1 MAIIRQEINILDH
14 IWANDASTGERAQLD
29 TTKYSGTVT
38 YYFETVG
45 KVASGTLTLTLRRE
59 GTATD
64 DATINITATSYTRQ
78 RVSFTPPAGQ
88 TVYVI
93 NGVNGTSPFVTSARI
108 IVFQNAAT
116 ISTTETQVE
125 IGEYNDSTTSVSD
138 VPMTNPKYW
147 LYTAANWNG
156 AIMFYFEAVIGATN
170 TKSGGTAT
178 LQADNTSYGGWANV
192 TNTALGPT
200 TSTLPVRYRS
210 AAFNIGVTGTHYRL
224 VYKSGTSK
232 SAVTVYGA
240 KIIIDQGGLAWEDN
254 FDKSNVTNWPLDN
267 VNTGVSQSFT
277 ASFSGTLTNASF
289 NLKKVG
295 TPTGNIVYKLYAHSG
310 TYGTSSIPTGT
321 ALATSDTFAVSG
333 LTTSPVKTTINF
345 SGGNQYALVSGTFY
359 VITAEYTVG
368 TAANNVVA
376 MSPNFTGHSG
386 NTASLAGSTWT
397 SSGNDINF
405 EVKATSTGVSTL
417 IEPQYLLL
425 NTGDIG
431 TGAQSCFNFWDSSE
445 WSSVTNVYKHA
456 MDSDNASNAAK
467 LTAVFVGDLTN
478 SPVTGANQ
486 QISSSIDLASFG
498 STLSID
504 TNVTNSTG
512 VVAAS
517 RILVAVTI
525 LTGIPNK
532 ILAILQAV
540 NRTST
545 Y

>member
-14 IWANDASTGERAQLD
+14 IWASDASTGERVQLD

-93 NGVNGTSPFVTSARI
+93 NGVNGTSPFLTSARI

-156 AIMFYFEAVIGATN
+156 AIMFYFEAVIGGSN

-200 TSTLPVRYRS
+200 TSILPVRYRS

-232 SAVTVYGA
+232 SPATVYGA
-240 KIIIDQGGLAWEDN
+240 KIIIDQKSSADDQFTYGSNQNFVQGG
-254 FDKSNVTNWPLDN
+254 
-267 VNTGVSQSFT
+267 T
-277 ASFSGTLTNASF
+277 ASSGQTLQAIGQSYTAGSSYSIGSIDLEVFKVASPTD
-289 NLKKVG
+289 NLLLE
-295 TPTGNIVYKLYAHSG
+295 I
-310 TYGTSSIPTGT
+310 
-321 ALATSDTFAVSG
+321 
-333 LTTSPVKTTINF
+333 LTTSLTGTVIGTSNTVAATGLGTANGVYVNF
-345 SGGNQYALVSGTFY
+345 SFSSPVSITNGTKYYLRLTRSGARDTTNYCKWTLNNGSVLANGGAYTLDNNTWSAESATNDQCFRINTTTG
-359 VITAEYTVG
+359 ITL
-368 TAANNVVA
+368 
-376 MSPNFTGHSG
+376 M
-386 NTASLAGSTWT
+386 
-397 SSGNDINF
+397 
-405 EVKATSTGVSTL
+405 
-417 IEPQYLLL
+417 EPQYLLL
-425 NTGDIG
+425 NIRSVTTGLQNNQ
-431 TGAQSCFNFWDSSE
+431 TLWDSTE

-456 MDSDNASNAAK
+456 LEGSGAEVGELEDINNSNA
-467 LTAVFVGDLTN
+467 V
-478 SPVTGANQ
+478 
-486 QISSSIDLASFG
+486 
-498 STLSID
+498 
-504 TNVTNSTG
+504 VTNSALTITAGQQTISSDLTMPTTG
-512 VVAAS
+512 HEIDTKYTTKVTALWGS